1 MRESGLRG
9 VKAEWQRQLRPALE
23 AETSDWTALLKP
35 RPRGPRPE
43 GTKEADEPEGEG
55 GSWHSQLPAAAA
67 AAVEEMTTL
76 SSGRDPTLGP
86 FSHPE
91 YGSSS
96 EGLGGSRP
104 LCPGPH
110 SRFRLSHLVV
120 LGFLPTG
127 RAISAHPGGSPASAT
142 PCWWSLGARGHVA
155 FSVCPGPPRCLDGAA
170 LSCPI
175 SLGPTCLSFFVGC
188 LYIYIYIYIYKSV

>member
-1 MRESGLRG
+1 MAAAATPRAGGGDHGLDG
-9 VKAEWQRQLRPALE
+9 PPQAP
-23 AETSDWTALLKP
+23 P
-35 RPRGPRPE
+35 PGPRPE

-55 GSWHSQLPAAAA
+55 GSQHSSLPAAA
-67 AAVEEMTTL
+67 AAVEEMTAL

-96 EGLGGSRP
+96 EGLRGSRP

-127 RAISAHPGGSPASAT
+127 RAISAHPGGSPASAA

-155 FSVCPGPPRCLDGAA
+155 FSLCLPWSSPLSGWCCPLLPHIFGAH
-170 LSCPI
+170 LSVLFCW
-175 SLGPTCLSFFVGC
+175 LFF
-188 LYIYIYIYIYKSV
+188 IYIYKSV

>member
-1 MRESGLRG
+1 MRESGLSGSGSHAPR
-9 VKAEWQRQLRPALE
+9 WRR
-23 AETSDWTALLKP
+23 
-35 RPRGPRPE
+35 RPRIGRLSSSPASGSRPE

-55 GSWHSQLPAAAA
+55 GSRHSPLPAA
-67 AAVEEMTTL
+67 AAVEEMTAL

-96 EGLGGSRP
+96 EGRGGSRP

-127 RAISAHPGGSPASAT
+127 RAISAHPGGSPASAAA
-142 PCWWSLGARGHVA
+142 CWWSLGARGHVA
-155 FSVCPGPPRCLDGAA
+155 FSLCSCPPRCLDGAA

-175 SLGPTCLSFFVGC
+175 SLGPICLSVFVGC
-188 LYIYIYIYIYKSV
+188 FYRYIYIY

>member
-1 MRESGLRG
+1 MAAAATPRAGGGDHGLDG
-9 VKAEWQRQLRPALE
+9 SPQAP
-23 AETSDWTALLKP
+23 P
-35 RPRGPRPE
+35 PGPRPE

-55 GSWHSQLPAAAA
+55 GSRHSPLPAAAA
-67 AAVEEMTTL
+67 VDEMTAL

-96 EGLGGSRP
+96 EGRGVGGVSRP

-120 LGFLPTG
+120 LG
-127 RAISAHPGGSPASAT
+127 
-142 PCWWSLGARGHVA
+142 
-155 FSVCPGPPRCLDGAA
+155 
-170 LSCPI
+170 SCPPVVP
-175 SLGPTCLSFFVGC
+175 SPPTLAAPLPQQPHAGGV
-188 LYIYIYIYIYKSV
+188 